1 MILFNSKKSLFIDSK
16 KRLFTFLVV
25 LIFGIIIF
33 LLGLGSTGLVDETP
47 PLFAATGRAM
57 SESGDWLTPKVNGI
71 FRFDK
76 PPLIYWLMGLF
87 YSLPK
92 NEVWDSLG
100 TISARLPSALASL
113 SLMLVIGDTIYCW
126 PQKGERK
133 LTSPIV
139 ASLSFALS
147 PLIIIW
153 SRTAVSDALL
163 CGTLGISLI
172 LFWRRMASYK
182 KANCISPWIFLGL
195 AILTK
200 GPVALILAALTLSS
214 FLLIQKDWKNLVEK
228 IKPKR
233 GFLIT
238 ILISLPWYVLELL
251 KEGKPFWDSFF
262 GYHNFQRYTS
272 VVNNHSEPMW
282 FFLYIMVIG
291 SLPFTPFLFHG
302 ILEAFKDLIT
312 SLKKGCIPSES
323 LFIYSLCWL
332 GSVFI
337 FFSISAT
344 KLPSYWLPSIP
355 ASAILICNSFNKLQ
369 NQKKAFSYLWVI
381 NILIFFGLSLV
392 FFLSN
397 IWLNSINDPE
407 MPNLASNL
415 ISSGIILKA
424 RLFFFSFTCLGIV
437 FFVIR
442 SQNTFLYLQILLLLG
457 QVILMP
463 PIRKLGDRSRQ
474 LPLRNISK
482 QILEARKGG
491 ETLAMIGI
499 RKPSLH
505 FYTKQIVFYESRDA
519 EGVVNLFE
527 RLNFDRRVNFQ
538 DKPNYDSEAI
548 LVVIDKYS
556 SREEHWSNITHQKL
570 GVHGIYN
577 LWRIK
582 KRDLN
587 AQSTNLTSKGF
598 EANWKD
604 KKVERF

>member
-1 MILFNSKKSLFIDSK
+1 MIFFKSKE
-16 KRLFTFLVV
+16 RLLTFLVV
-25 LIFGIIIF
+25 LFFGIIIF

-47 PLFAATGRAM
+47 PLFAAAGKAM

-76 PPLIYWLMGLF
+76 PPLIYWLMAFF

-113 SLMLVIGDTIYCW
+113 FLMLMIGDTIYCW

-133 LTSPIV
+133 LTTPIV

-147 PLIIIW
+147 PLLIVW

-163 CGTLGISLI
+163 CGNLGISLL
-172 LFWRRMASYK
+172 LFWRRMASNK
-182 KANCISPWIFLGL
+182 KENCISPWVFLGL

-200 GPVALILAALTLSS
+200 GPVAFVLAALTISS
-214 FLLIQKDWKNLVEK
+214 FLFVQKDWRGSLDK

-233 GFLIT
+233 GLLIT
-238 ILISLPWYVLELL
+238 VLLSLPWYVLELI

-272 VVNNHSEPMW
+272 VVNNHAEPIW
-282 FFLYIMVIG
+282 FFLYVMVIG

-302 ILEAFKDLIT
+302 IFEAFKDLKT
-312 SLKKGCIPSES
+312 SFKKDCIPSES
-323 LFIYSLCWL
+323 LFIYCLCWL

-344 KLPSYWLPSIP
+344 KLPSYWLPAIP
-355 ASAILICNSFNKLQ
+355 AVAILTSNSYTKLL
-369 NQKKAFSYLWVI
+369 NQKRAFSALWII
-381 NILIFFGLSLV
+381 NLFILLGLSIA

-397 IWLNSINDPE
+397 IWLNTINDPE

-415 ISSGIILKA
+415 LSTGIILKA
-424 RLFFFSFTCLGIV
+424 RLFFFAFALIAIVSFV
-437 FFVIR
+437 FR
-442 SQNTFLYLQILLLLG
+442 SQNTFLYLQLLLLLG
-457 QVILMP
+457 QTVLMP
-463 PIRKLGDRSRQ
+463 PIRKLADTSRQ

-482 QILEARKGG
+482 QILNSRQGG

-505 FYTKQIVFYESRDA
+505 FYSKQIVFYESRNA
-519 EGVVNLFE
+519 EGVINLSD
-527 RLNFDRRVNFQ
+527 RLTFDRRINFQ
-538 DKPNYDSEAI
+538 DKPNYDNETF

-556 SREEHWSNITHQKL
+556 SIEEHWSNISHQKL
-570 GVHGIYN
+570 GVYGIYN

-582 KRDLN
+582 KSDLN
-587 AQSTNLTSKGF
+587 AQATNLLSNGF
-598 EANWKD
+598 EANWRN
-604 KKVERF
+604 KKVEKF